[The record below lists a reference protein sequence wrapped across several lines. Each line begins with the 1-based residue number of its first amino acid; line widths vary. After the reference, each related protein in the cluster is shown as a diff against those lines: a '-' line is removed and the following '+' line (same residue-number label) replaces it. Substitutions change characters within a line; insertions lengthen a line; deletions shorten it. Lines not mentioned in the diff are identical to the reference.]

1 VAPPSV
7 TGMVKRL
14 SEEGLLAHAPY
25 RGVQLTPSG
34 RRAALRMLRRHRILE
49 TYLVSKLG
57 YDWDSV
63 HQEAE
68 RLEHAVSDEL
78 VERMAMVLGNPRF
91 DPHGAPI
98 PGVGG
103 ELEEVPLTP
112 LSEIPPGETAE
123 LRRVS
128 DRDAELLRYVASLG
142 LRVGVRFDVL
152 LRQPF
157 RGPVTIRLLG
167 PPTKDQVL
175 GHELAAELWCEVI
188 PKEAG

>member
-1 VAPPSV
+1 
-7 TGMVKRL
+7 
-14 SEEGLLAHAPY
+14 
-25 RGVQLTPSG
+25 
-34 RRAALRMLRRHRILE
+34 
-49 TYLVSKLG
+49 
-57 YDWDSV
+57 
-63 HQEAE
+63 
-68 RLEHAVSDEL
+68 
-78 VERMAMVLGNPRF
+78 
-91 DPHGAPI
+91 
-98 PGVGG
+98 VGG

-112 LSEIPPGETAE
+112 LSEIPPGQTAE